1 MINVIGQSYIGL
13 PTALVFVNSGYEI
26 VGIYY
31 NEELINKLKDG
42 TLTFEE
48 KSMDNLFIEGM
59 IKK

>member
-13 PTALVFVNSGYEI
+13 PTVLVFVNSGYEI